1 MLCRCMMKLRFKV
14 FHTHQNFPIYCGIR
28 SHVAQADVSAEVL
41 GHAPRFD
48 VQFSPTPPTKN
59 TGF

>member
-1 MLCRCMMKLRFKV
+1 MMKLRFKV